1 MNKPN
6 KVRFITANDEQ
17 GKIILE
23 YFNKTCQQALKFCQK
38 NNLQSYEDFAQTIKI
53 ISDKNAESKGDH
65 LAIRVGVKGNDLVLS
80 LANRPHLGA
89 TKSIKMLEHLG
100 QSEKYQYTRT
110 SVEELLQKEEVKE
123 NNEFNTQELSDF
135 SSSFNDEVNP
145 TSRDKKN
152 SHLDYLDLIEER
164 TSSKTEIPEDL
175 LFQTEEIKS
184 NTNHQKD
191 AIDELL
197 DDSVNE
203 DKVNN
208 NNNLST
214 NKEKQSKTI
223 QQNIVPKNNKNSKSR
238 SSYPNRASKTLINLA
253 EKADSYTSDTDGMTV
268 TAASL
273 RMGAVGIALA
283 NKLLENPE
291 EEKLEKTIN
300 RILAVQERTNQLI
313 DRSKSLEQKVDR
325 EESKI
330 NSELDLEDELEVN
343 DDRAPSGQ
351 GLGDRVWGVGKSPQ
365 ETDRSLSVYGEE
377 KINVEKEKAV
387 RSFLNNSLPQAPSL
401 PGRSPLHPNP
411 YPPHP
416 ALRALDLDIDTE
428 IEPDNELDKRDD
440 LDLEKDISKQLNKAV
455 NTIDNQ
461 LQDLDPD
468 ISAEPIV
475 IDRNADFNR
484 QLAQINAAL
493 DQLEQKLDS
502 LEKRIKHLEQSL
514 NSPEEPIK
522 DHLELN
528 SENNIEINQ
537 DNLWKE
543 DTRNQEN
550 EEIEL
555 DSQLVH
561 ILVETDMKCKQ
572 INPDDHSGIPI
583 GDSCKLCNKYLD
595 NKTIV
600 TIEEKNGEEIVEIFQ
615 ATIEHENGERNNGT
629 FNIDKDEL
637 SREEKQ
643 SIVKNFSQE
652 LEKINEFLDQQQK
665 QNQPNH
671 SQPKKQKEIT
681 LT

>member
-6 KVRFITANDEQ
+6 KVRFITANEEQ
-17 GKIILE
+17 GKTILE
-23 YFNKTCQQALKFCQK
+23 YFNKTCKKALKFCQE

-80 LANRPHLGA
+80 LANRPQLGA

-100 QSEKYQYTRT
+100 KSEKYQYTRT
-110 SVEELLQKEEVKE
+110 SVEKSLPKEEVKE
-123 NNEFNTQELSDF
+123 NNEFNPQELSGF

-152 SHLDYLDLIEER
+152 SHLDYLDLIEDQN
-164 TSSKTEIPEDL
+164 SSKTEIPEDL

-223 QQNIVPKNNKNSKSR
+223 QQDIVTKNNKKTKSR
-238 SSYPNRASKTLINLA
+238 SSYPNRASKTLVALA

-330 NSELDLEDELEVN
+330 NSELDLEDELEV
-343 DDRAPSGQ
+343 DD
-351 GLGDRVWGVGKSPQ
+351 
-365 ETDRSLSVYGEE
+365 
-377 KINVEKEKAV
+377 
-387 RSFLNNSLPQAPSL
+387 
-401 PGRSPLHPNP
+401 
-411 YPPHP
+411 
-416 ALRALDLDIDTE
+416 DLDIDIE
-428 IEPDNELDKRDD
+428 IEPDNELYFSDD
-440 LDLEKDISKQLNKAV
+440 LELEKDISEQLNKAV
-455 NTIDNQ
+455 NTIDKQ
-461 LQDLDPD
+461 LQELDPD
-468 ISAEPIV
+468 VSTEPIV
-475 IDRNADFNR
+475 IDRNADFNQ
-484 QLAQINAAL
+484 QLAQINTAL

-514 NSPEEPIK
+514 NSREELIK
-522 DHLELN
+522 DYVELD
-528 SENNIEINQ
+528 SEDNVEINQ

-543 DTRNQEN
+543 DEINQEN

-583 GDSCKLCNKYLD
+583 GESCKLCNKYLD
-595 NKTIV
+595 NQTIV
-600 TIEEKNGEEIVEIFQ
+600 AIEENNGEEIVEIFK
-615 ATIEHENGERNNGT
+615 ATIEHENGNRNNGR
-629 FNIDKDEL
+629 FNIDQDEL

-643 SIVKNFSQE
+643 SIVNNFSQE
-652 LEKINEFLDQQQK
+652 LEKINKFLDEQQK
-665 QNQPNH
+665 QTQPNH

>member
-17 GKIILE
+17 GKLILE

-38 NNLQSYEDFAQTIKI
+38 NNLQSYEDLAQTIKI

-80 LANRPHLGA
+80 LANRPQLGA

-100 QSEKYQYTRT
+100 KKEKYQYTRT
-110 SVEELLQKEEVKE
+110 SVEKSLPKESVKE
-123 NNEFNTQELSDF
+123 NNQFNLQELSGF

-145 TSRDKKN
+145 TSRDQKN
-152 SHLDYLDLIEER
+152 SHLDYLDLIEDQN
-164 TSSKTEIPEDL
+164 SSKTEIPENL
-175 LFQTEEIKS
+175 LFQTEEIES

-208 NNNLST
+208 NNDLST
-214 NKEKQSKTI
+214 NNEKQSKTI

-325 EESKI
+325 EESRI
-330 NSELDLEDELEVN
+330 NSELDLEDELEV
-343 DDRAPSGQ
+343 DD
-351 GLGDRVWGVGKSPQ
+351 
-365 ETDRSLSVYGEE
+365 
-377 KINVEKEKAV
+377 
-387 RSFLNNSLPQAPSL
+387 
-401 PGRSPLHPNP
+401 
-411 YPPHP
+411 
-416 ALRALDLDIDTE
+416 DLDMDGE

-461 LQDLDPD
+461 LQELDPD
-468 ISAEPIV
+468 VSAEPIV

-522 DHLELN
+522 DHVELDSEDNLEVNNELN
-528 SENNIEINQ
+528 SENNRKLNQ
-537 DNLWKE
+537 DNTWNE
-543 DTRNQEN
+543 DEINQEN

-555 DSQLVH
+555 DGQLVH

-600 TIEEKNGEEIVEIFQ
+600 TIEENNREEIVEIFQ

-637 SREEKQ
+637 SRKEKQ
-643 SIVKNFSQE
+643 SIVNNFSQE
-652 LEKINEFLDQQQK
+652 LEKINEFLDKQQK
-665 QNQPNH
+665 QTQPNTNE
-671 SQPKKQKEIT
+671 SRKQKEIA